1 MINDTLLDLCADKD
15 LSAGITSNALDLG
28 QESPNLGSLTK
39 PFMLILMSKDAGGTG
54 TVTFKLQDSANNS
67 TFTDI
72 LSFTQTGSSVP
83 NYQVFPMPVKHRRY
97 LKLVTTVTGTV
108 TGTLKLATLD
118 QTYELPRTT
127 KVQGYEQTKPVD

>member
-15 LSAGITSNALDLG
+15 LSATVTSNVLDLG

-39 PFMLILMSKDAGGTG
+39 PFMLILVSKGTGGTG
-54 TVTFKLQDSANNS
+54 TVTFKLQDSADGS
-67 TFTDI
+67 TFSDVI
-72 LSFTQTGSSVP
+72 NFTQTGASIP

-108 TGTLKLATLD
+108 TGTLQLATLD

-127 KVQGYEQTKPVD
+127 KVQGYEQTKTVD